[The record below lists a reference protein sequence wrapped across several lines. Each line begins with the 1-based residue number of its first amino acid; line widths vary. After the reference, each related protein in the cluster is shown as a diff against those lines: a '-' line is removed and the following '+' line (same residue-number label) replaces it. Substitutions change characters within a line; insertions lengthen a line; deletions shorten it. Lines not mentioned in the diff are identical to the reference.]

1 MTMGTLALFVELEGR
16 DCLVVGGGEAAHRRV
31 NALRDAGARV
41 VVVAPRATP
50 GLAESVSDGNVIH
63 HPRRFEPTD
72 LDGIWLAVAT
82 TGLPEVDGAVAD
94 AAAVRNVPC
103 EAAASPAGSCRLPAT
118 IDRGPVRIA
127 AAPITGAKTPAG
139 RVDLVGAGP
148 GDPGLLTL
156 DALAALQRA
165 DVVLHDRLVA
175 DEVLALAPPE
185 AERHYVGKARARHS
199 YEQGSLNELMVELA
213 RIGRHVVRLK
223 GGDPFIFGRGGEEAT
238 AIAAAGIPVR
248 VIPGITAAGGC
259 AAYAGIPLTH
269 RDYAHSCQFI
279 TARRRHGAIE
289 LDREGLA
296 RQRQTLAIYMG
307 LSALSEVCDELTA
320 AGLAPTT
327 PAALVE
333 RGTLTDQRVLTGTL
347 ADLPEQARPL
357 ALRSPTLLIV
367 GEVVRLRAALH
378 GKHDASPPVPA
389 LE

>member
-1 MTMGTLALFVELEGR
+1 M
-16 DCLVVGGGEAAHRRV
+16 
-31 NALRDAGARV
+31 
-41 VVVAPRATP
+41 
-50 GLAESVSDGNVIH
+50 
-63 HPRRFEPTD
+63 
-72 LDGIWLAVAT
+72 
-82 TGLPEVDGAVAD
+82 
-94 AAAVRNVPC
+94 
-103 EAAASPAGSCRLPAT
+103 
-118 IDRGPVRIA
+118 
-127 AAPITGAKTPAG
+127 
-139 RVDLVGAGP
+139 DLVGAGP

-156 DALAALQRA
+156 DALAALQCA

-213 RIGRHVVRLK
+213 QDGRHVVRLK
-223 GGDPFIFGRGGEEAT
+223 GGDPFVFGRGGEEA
-238 AIAAAGIPVR
+238 ASIAAAGIPVR

-289 LDREGLA
+289 LDRDGLA
-296 RQRQTLAIYMG
+296 RPRQTLAIYMG
-307 LSALSEVCDELTA
+307 LSALGEVCDELTD
-320 AGLAPTT
+320 AGLAPAT

-333 RGTLTDQRVLTGTL
+333 RGTLPDQRVLTGTL
-347 ADLPEQARPL
+347 ANLPDRARPL

-367 GEVVRLRAALH
+367 GDVVRLHAALH
-378 GKHDASPPVPA
+378 GERDASPPVPA